1 MATAVNDFLSD
12 FFFFLS
18 SLFLFFLSFRSC
30 LELKGSGTGHCG
42 KRWHALAVQC
52 LGILL
57 GSIRS

>member
-1 MATAVNDFLSD
+1 MATVVNDFLLDS
-12 FFFFLS
+12 FS

-30 LELKGSGTGHCG
+30 LELRGSGTGHCG
-42 KRWHALAVQC
+42 KWWHALAVHC